1 MIPVT
6 SAMYQTQSQFDQ
18 VEDGCLNE
26 ILLKEWV
33 SLLVHRLDIMVGVAA
48 PTNEVMLLLQLLKV

>member
-1 MIPVT
+1 
-6 SAMYQTQSQFDQ
+6 MYQTQSQFDQ

-48 PTNEVMLLLQLLKV
+48 LLFYYIVKSLR